1 MNKSVKA
8 LLVLGL
14 CTNVMM
20 GTAFANS
27 NEQKINELQSK
38 IDVLKQMSTEEY
50 DVEKATAELY
60 KQLQELKQSQNDDNE
75 KINEL
80 QAELSKEKAK
90 NEALEQEKQ
99 SNADKLDKYLK
110 EVREKEFDEEKPKET
125 PKVKYSAPVEAT
137 SDYLVNPTPAA
148 RINGYIQD
156 AKNAQGN
163 ARMVFAYAPQQI
175 YKIYCKIGYLT
186 DLEFKKGE
194 KITYVGGGDTAQWML
209 DKATVSD
216 TPHIYVKP
224 IANNVATNIIVNTSA
239 GHVYQIL
246 LNSGSW
252 YNPMISWNY
261 GDEDDINKKL
271 ATNAYEDDNVYPGG
285 KSLAVQPENINFDYK
300 IKAKKG
306 KLPDWSPASVFDDGK
321 KTYIKFSSFNNKLPV
336 LFIKEKGSKNLSLA
350 NYRQKGNMFIV
361 DKIFDEAQLNI
372 SNDDKDI
379 IIIKK
384 V

>member
-1 MNKSVKA
+1 MNKSIKT
-8 LLVLGL
+8 LIVLGL

-20 GTAFANS
+20 GTAFAGSS
-27 NEQKINELQSK
+27 NKTDEIKAK
-38 IDVLKQMSTEEY
+38 IDILKQMNSEDY
-50 DVEKATAELY
+50 DVERATAELY
-60 KQLQELKQSQNDDNE
+60 KQLQELKQNQIDNDETLN
-75 KINEL
+75 KL
-80 QAELSKEKAK
+80 QDELSKEKAK
-90 NEALEQEKQ
+90 NEALEKEKQ
-99 SNADKLDKYLK
+99 TEVDELNKYL
-110 EVREKEFDEEKPKET
+110 ENVRAKDFEEEKPKIA
-125 PKVKYSAPVEAT
+125 PKVQYSAPVDAT
-137 SDYLVNPTPAA
+137 SDYLVNPMPAA

-209 DKATVSD
+209 DKSTVSD

-224 IANNVATNIIVNTSA
+224 IANDVATNIIVNTSA

-246 LNSGSW
+246 LSSGSW

-261 GDEDDINKKL
+261 GDEDIINKNL
-271 ATNAYEDDNVYPGG
+271 ANNTYEDNDIYPGG
-285 KSLAVQPENINFDYK
+285 KNLAVRPENINFDYK

-306 KLPDWSPASVFDDGK
+306 NLPDWSPVSVFDDGK
-321 KTYIKFSSFNNKLPV
+321 KTYIKFSTLNNKLPV
-336 LFIKEKGSKNLSLA
+336 LFIKEKDSKNLALA
-350 NYRQKGNMFIV
+350 NYRQKGNMFVV
-361 DKIFDEAQLNI
+361 DKIFEEAQLNI
-372 SNDDKDI
+372 SNNDKDI